1 MSINTILRNGI
12 ALAAV
17 LSSIPAYATCTR
29 NSWVPAENIDMQFGR
44 VVVSPDLPVGSVI
57 QEKTWPMKETGSYW
71 AQCYGG
77 TVLDAIITAKGLTE
91 GPNKVYNTNIP
102 GIGLRFQRMGAVAMT
117 YPDTFKVSGS
127 NRQKVNVYLAGSTFK
142 LQIIK
147 TAENTGSG
155 RITQG
160 EYTRY
165 GYKPNSVEPAII
177 TYLSADAITI
187 VLPSCKIMTGK
198 NQDVH
203 LDTVKRTDFKG
214 RGTTAGEK
222 KFPINL
228 MCNGGV
234 SISPDSVSVNMS
246 FYGRNAPNTNPQDGV
261 LDNTAKSSPA
271 QGIGVQVL
279 TDKGVKLTWGKSY
292 KVGELTTALD
302 KYINTNYIARYYQYG
317 DKVTAG
323 DVQAVMQFNITY
335 D

>member
-1 MSINTILRNGI
+1 MSINTILRHGI
-12 ALAAV
+12 ALTAV
-17 LSSIPAYATCTR
+17 LSSISAYATCTR
-29 NSWVPAENIDMQFGR
+29 DSRVPAENIDMQFGR
-44 VVVSPDLPVGSVI
+44 VIVSPDLPVGSVI

-71 AQCYGG
+71 AVCYGG
-77 TVLDAIITAKGLTE
+77 TVLDAIVTAKGVTE

-117 YPDTFKVSGS
+117 YPDTYKVKGES
-127 NRQKVNVYLAGSTFK
+127 KKKINVYLAGSTFK

-187 VLPSCKIMTGK
+187 VFPSCKITTGA

-203 LDTVKRTDFKG
+203 LDTVRRTEFRG

-222 KFPINL
+222 QFPINL
-228 MCNGGV
+228 LCNGGV
-234 SISPDSVSVNMS
+234 SISPDSVSVNMN
-246 FYGRNAPNTNPQDGV
+246 FYGTLARNTTAKDGV
-261 LDNTAKSSPA
+261 LANTAKSSSA

-279 TDKGVKLTWGKSY
+279 TDKREKLHWGETY
-292 KVGELTTALD
+292 KVGELATARD
-302 KYINTNYIARYYQYG
+302 KAINMNYIARYYQHE
-317 DKVTAG
+317 DKISAG
-323 DVQAVMQFNITY
+323 EVQAKMQFNITY